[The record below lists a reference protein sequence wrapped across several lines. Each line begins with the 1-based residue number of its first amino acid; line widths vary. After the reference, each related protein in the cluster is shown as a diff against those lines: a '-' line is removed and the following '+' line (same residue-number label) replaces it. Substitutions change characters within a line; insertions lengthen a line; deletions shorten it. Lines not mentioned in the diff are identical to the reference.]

1 MSSSPFRPRVPGVV
15 VAALS
20 VGLLAAACAGSGT
33 AGGAAPGEQNGEV
46 QVALSDAGCRPTPQT
61 VAAGP
66 ATFTVTNVGTAKV
79 TEAELQS
86 NGRILG
92 EKENITEGLNGDF
105 SLRLDAGTYTMYC
118 PGAAQ
123 DTWTFTVTGAA
134 APPTAAADTSLIQAT
149 QQYRD
154 YVVSEVAAL
163 VPATKAFDDAV
174 RAGDIPEAKSLFA
187 PARTHYESIEP
198 VAESFGDLDPD
209 IDARAN
215 DVADPARWTGF
226 HRIEKALWADNSLSG
241 MTPVA
246 DKLDADVDTLKDK
259 VADATYQPAQLA
271 NGASELLDEVSTS
284 KVTGEEDRYSH
295 TDLWDFAANI
305 AGARK
310 AFELLQPSLAAEDPQ
325 LAQQLEARFTD
336 VTSGLAKYQHGDGY
350 VDYSTVPP
358 DQRRQ
363 LADAVNA
370 LAEPLSQVAGK
381 VVLAWATCPGAASSA
396 VLPVREWP
404 VPVSPSRAPRSRRP
418 HPVRPSRSPS
428 WPSAAS
434 IRPASPP
441 TSRTSSSSRRSTS
454 PAPTVMTWSRCSR
467 AGRRRPRR

>member
-1 MSSSPFRPRVPGVV
+1 M
-15 VAALS
+15 S
-20 VGLLAAACAGSGT
+20 VGLLAAACGGSG
-33 AGGAAPGEQNGEV
+33 GGAAAPGGPNAGV
-46 QVALSDAGCRPTPQT
+46 QVALSDGGCRPTPET

-66 ATFTVTNVGTAKV
+66 VTFTVTNSGTAKV

-105 SLRLDAGTYTMYC
+105 SLRLDAGSYTVYC

-134 APPTAAADTSLIQAT
+134 APPTAPADTSLTKAT
-149 QQYRD
+149 QQYHD

-163 VPATKAFDDAV
+163 VPATKEFDDAV
-174 RAGDIPEAKSLFA
+174 RAGDIPKAKSLYA

-198 VAESFGDLDPD
+198 VAESFGNLDPD
-209 IDARAN
+209 IDARIN
-215 DVADPARWTGF
+215 DVADPTKWTGF
-226 HRIEKALWADNSLSG
+226 HRIEKALWADNSLAG
-241 MTPVA
+241 MTPIA
-246 DKLDADVDTLKDK
+246 NKLDADVATLQKN
-259 VADATYQPAQLA
+259 VATATYQPAQLA
-271 NGASELLDEVSTS
+271 NGASDLLDEVSTS

-310 AFELLQPSLAAEDPQ
+310 AFELLQPALTAKDPQ

-336 VTSGLAKYQHGDGY
+336 VTSGLAKYQQGNGY

-381 VVLAWATCPGAASSA
+381 VV
-396 VLPVREWP
+396 
-404 VPVSPSRAPRSRRP
+404 
-418 HPVRPSRSPS
+418 
-428 WPSAAS
+428 
-434 IRPASPP
+434 
-441 TSRTSSSSRRSTS
+441 
-454 PAPTVMTWSRCSR
+454 
-467 AGRRRPRR
+467 